1 MKVYEMPLTID
12 NTDIQSCYIFTD
24 NVWSGSEA
32 VRYEDVGA
40 YSLRDADYILNT
52 LDDMFGSSYWRT
64 ATQGRYNR
72 VNSTFMLEYVSAL
85 IEQYWAGKTNFK
97 ALETVYTT
105 DTVIA
110 NDMDLDSTTFTSD
123 TTATNT
129 GSVIVGTD
137 SPIRYSI
144 IVASDALTFS
154 FPVFPENAVV
164 NGKFNMTTD
173 MKYNSVS
180 MTIYMPTHG
189 DWYIQCYTSGLQ
201 YSVPQSWCDVLDGK
215 DANPANTDPY
225 SGGGGQ
231 SSEPGGGGGAG
242 NSDNYDPTSDPN
254 PIPNLPTVTAID
266 TGFITLYNPTIYE
279 LKQLATYMWA
289 GAFDVDAFKK
299 IMADPMD
306 TIIGLSLVPV
316 NVPSGGSRAITV
328 GNISTGIS
336 MTTASA
342 QYVALDC
349 GSIAI
354 NEQWHSYLDY
364 SPYTKISIFLPYIGD
379 HPIDIDLFQGT
390 NMGVVYHIDVLSG
403 ACVAFITANNR
414 VVYQFSGQCAV
425 SIPVTSKDL
434 TQTIMNLC
442 QLVAGGVGVVAT
454 GGMSAPVTA
463 SMIAGG
469 ATALANTANNVVA
482 SKPRFAKSGSLSGS
496 NGLMGTQKP
505 YLIAE
510 RPKLCAPASQNA
522 YTGYPSYVTA
532 KLSSLSGF
540 TQIQDI
546 HLENIAC
553 TETERAEILNSLRGG
568 VIL

>member
-1 MKVYEMPLTID
+1 MKVYEMPLSVD

-24 NVWSGSEA
+24 NVWGGSEFL
-32 VRYEDVGA
+32 RYEDVGD
-40 YSLRDADYILNT
+40 YTLNDADYILNT
-52 LDDMFGSSYWRT
+52 LDEMLGSVLWRK
-64 ATQGRYNR
+64 ATQARYNR
-72 VNSTFMLEYVSAL
+72 VNNVFMLEYVSAL
-85 IEQYWAGKTNFK
+85 IEQYWYGKTNFK

-105 DTVIA
+105 DTVLA
-110 NDMDLDSTTFTSD
+110 NEFVLDSTTFISN
-123 TTATNT
+123 TTAYNT
-129 GSVIVGTD
+129 GSVSVGLS
-137 SPIRYSI
+137 SPITYSI
-144 IVASDALTFS
+144 LVAPNTLTFS

-164 NGKFNMTTD
+164 NGKFNMPSG
-173 MKYNSVS
+173 MKYNAVS
-180 MTIYMPTHG
+180 MSIYMPTND
-189 DWYIQCYTSGLQ
+189 DWRIQCYMSGYQ
-201 YSVPQSWCDVLDGK
+201 FNVPASWSEVLDGK
-215 DANPANTDPY
+215 DAKPADNDPY
-225 SGGGGQ
+225 AGGGQ
-231 SSEPGGGGGAG
+231 PSEPGGGGGAS

-254 PIPNLPTVTAID
+254 PIPSLPSLTAID

-279 LKQLATYMWA
+279 LKQLASYMWA

-306 TIIGLSLVPV
+306 TIIGLSIVPV
-316 NVPSGGSRAITV
+316 NVPSGGQHSITV

-342 QYVALDC
+342 QYVTLDC

-390 NMGVVYHIDVLSG
+390 NMGVVYHIDILSG

-414 VVYQFSGQCAV
+414 VIYQFSGQCAV

-496 NGLMGTQKP
+496 NGLMGSQKP
-505 YLIAE
+505 YLIIE
-510 RPKLCAPASQNA
+510 RPKLCSPTAQNT
-522 YTGYPSYVTA
+522 YTGYPSYITA
-532 KLSSLSGF
+532 TLSSLSGF

-546 HLENIAC
+546 HLDNIPC
-553 TETERAEILNSLRGG
+553 TETERIEILNHLRGG